1 MARILVCLI
10 ALVINAAAGAASGV
24 SESEAN
30 SGLKQALMDGSAAAV
45 RVLGTENGFLG
56 NPAVKIPLPP
66 ALQRIES
73 ALRFAGMRKQADDL
87 VLAMNRAAEA
97 AVPEA
102 KALLV
107 ESVKRM
113 TVKDAHEIG
122 RAHV

>member
-1 MARILVCLI
+1 VAQL
-10 ALVINAAAGAASGV
+10 GV
-24 SESEAN
+24 
-30 SGLKQALMDGSAAAV
+30 
-45 RVLGTENGFLG
+45 ENGLFK
-56 NPAVKIPLPP
+56 NPKVRIPLPP

-107 ESVKRM
+107 ESIRNM
-113 TVKDAHEIG
+113 SIQDAKGILTGGDTAATSTSAEPLT
-122 RAHV
+122 RASPSASCRS